1 MTAGSGIQLSAG
13 MSRTKRTH
21 RNGRDGKEPSYGLD
35 IRSTQRT
42 LVTVP
47 RRRQDAETVRKIVME
62 AADPDDEVLGTGTR
76 KPNPLH
82 DLV

>member
-1 MTAGSGIQLSAG
+1 MPP
-13 MSRTKRTH
+13 MSRTRRTH

-35 IRSTQRT
+35 VRSTLRA

-47 RRRQDAETVRKIVME
+47 RRRRDAEAVRRI
-62 AADPDDEVLGTGTR
+62 ALDQADPDDEVLATGSR